1 MHGDFHWVCP
11 SCRHELTRAGHDF
24 VCEAESLRFSTHHD
38 IPDFI
43 LPSRRPEIDEFLRI
57 YQEVRRSEQ
66 WGSDAIEC
74 YLRLPYED
82 LTGKHQWIWNI
93 RRKTYECF
101 LTDFRQHA
109 GSRSLT
115 VADLGAGSCWLSHRL
130 AKEGHHVLAVD
141 INTDIHDGLGVL
153 SRFPSLKNFQPIRA
167 EFNFL
172 PLTFASCD
180 VMIFNSSLHY
190 SNKPIELITRT
201 LPFLKDGGILYV
213 LDSPMYNRPESGEIM
228 ISQKI
233 ESFRK
238 NHGIELPPKHA
249 GSYLTF
255 EDLSNVGDALELTVL
270 KPNYGIQWHGR
281 RFMSRIFLGRESAIF
296 VVLKIRK
303 RK

>member
-1 MHGDFHWVCP
+1 MHGDSHLVCP
-11 SCRHELTRAGHDF
+11 SCRHELTRADRDF
-24 VCEAESLRFSTHHD
+24 VCEAESLRFSTRHD

-43 LPSRRPEIDEFLRI
+43 LPSRLPEIDEFLRI
-57 YQEVRRSEQ
+57 YHEVRRSEQ
-66 WGSDAIEC
+66 WGSDAIEY

-93 RRKTYECF
+93 RRKTYDCF

-109 GSRSLT
+109 GSRPLM

-130 AKEGHHVLAVD
+130 AKEGHHVLGVD

-153 SRFPSLKNFQPIRA
+153 NRFPSLKNFHPIRA
-167 EFNFL
+167 EFSFL
-172 PLTFASCD
+172 PLPFGAYD

-213 LDSPMYNRPESGEIM
+213 LDSPMYNRLESGASM
-228 ISQKI
+228 ISQKV
-233 ESFRK
+233 ESFKK
-238 NHGIELPPKHA
+238 NYGIELPLKHA
-249 GSYLTF
+249 GSYLTY
-255 EDLSNVGDALELTVL
+255 DGLTNLTDALELTVL
-270 KPNYGIQWHGR
+270 KPKYGVQWHGR
-281 RFMSRIFLGRESAIF
+281 RFMSRIFSAREPANF
-296 VVLKIRK
+296 AVLKIRR